1 MVQQGRRID
10 INLVIEST
18 CIRSKFNFF
27 ENYFIIYIDRG
38 RGYRIEHR
46 KGVEN
51 ISFSI
56 FYRTSSRSSRP
67 RLGGV
72 HFLFYKGMSEEL
84 KFKLWIEYPELREE
98 LFGNEEDEDNDIF

>member
-1 MVQQGRRID
+1 MRFI
-10 INLVIEST
+10 
-18 CIRSKFNFF
+18 
-27 ENYFIIYIDRG
+27 FIIYIDRG
-38 RGYRIEHR
+38 RGYRIGHR
-46 KGVEN
+46 KRVEN

-56 FYRTSSRSSRP
+56 FYRTPSSTFRP

-98 LFGNEEDEDNDIF
+98 LFGDTSTEKEEEIF